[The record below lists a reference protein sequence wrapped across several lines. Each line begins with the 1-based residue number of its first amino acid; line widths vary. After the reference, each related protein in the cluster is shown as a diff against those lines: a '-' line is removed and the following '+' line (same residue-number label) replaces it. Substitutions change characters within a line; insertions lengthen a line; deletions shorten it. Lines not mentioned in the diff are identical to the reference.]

1 MRILRL
7 DEVDSTNTY
16 VEQHTADLRHGDV
29 VVTDRQT
36 AGRGQR
42 GNSWESEPGENITF
56 TMLLKPRIEATQQF
70 MLSCAVALAVCDT
83 LKEMCSIDCLVKWP
97 NDIYAG
103 DDRKICGILISH
115 SLQGKHINHTIAGV
129 GININQQRF
138 LSDAPNPA
146 SVWQLTGR
154 RHDCET
160 ILHSL
165 ADKIDKFTDRLSD
178 PSFRTYIKEE
188 YMRRLWR
195 GDGATYPFL
204 ETSTGERFDAS
215 VVDIEPLGHL
225 LLRYTDGKLR
235 RYAFKEVAWL

>member
-16 VEQHTADLRHGDV
+16 VERHTAELCHGDV

-70 MLSCAVALAVCDT
+70 MLSCAVALAVCYT
-83 LKEMCSIDCLVKWP
+83 LKEKCDVDCMVKWP

-103 DDRKICGILISH
+103 ADRKICGILISH
-115 SLQGKHINHTIAGV
+115 SLQGKRINHTIAGA

-154 RHDCET
+154 RHDCEA
-160 ILHSL
+160 ILRSL
-165 ADKIDKFTDRLSD
+165 AEKIEKVTDLLSD

-225 LLRYTDGKLR
+225 LLRDTKGKLR
-235 RYAFKEVAWL
+235 RYAFKEVAWI